1 MRFNPITFCL
11 LFLLLPGSTLHAQ
24 QEISVQKN
32 LQYGRAPEGIKSKYY
47 RFDLYRQEKQNTE
60 PAPLLIMLHGGGFK
74 LGNKRSNST
83 PTFCRAFAQQGWIC
97 ASVNYRLSKGRPLT
111 RYQDLVAGCYD
122 ALEDLQAAIDYFRQN
137 STKLGV
143 DTSQI
148 ILAGNSA
155 GAILALQYVYANRDS
170 MAVLAG
176 RKVEP
181 NPGRQQAPSSI
192 KAIINCWGA
201 VFDSSW
207 LKRNTVP
214 IVSIHGIKDR
224 VVPFEQNGKSL
235 FGSGIIDRQCAVF
248 GIPHVLKAYQD
259 MGHEL
264 QRHFN
269 PIFTGA
275 AARKRYRETAA
286 FAGSFLKTARIIN

>member
-1 MRFNPITFCL
+1 MRFNPIIFCL
-11 LFLLLPGSTLHAQ
+11 LFLLLPESTLHAQ

-32 LQYGRAPEGIKSKYY
+32 LRYGRAPEGIKSKYY

-137 STKLGV
+137 STELGI

-148 ILAGNSA
+148 MLAGNSA

-176 RKVEP
+176 RTAD
-181 NPGRQQAPSSI
+181 RQPEPSSI

-224 VVPFEQNGKSL
+224 VVPFEQNGQLL
-235 FGSGIIDRQCAVF
+235 FGSGVIDRQCAIL
-248 GIPHVLKAYQD
+248 GIPHALSAYPQ

-269 PIFTGA
+269 PFFTGA
-275 AARKRYRETAA
+275 AARKRYREAA
-286 FAGSFLKTARIIN
+286 VFAGSFLKSTRIIN

>member
-1 MRFNPITFCL
+1 MRFNPIICCL
-11 LFLLLPGSTLHAQ
+11 LLTLLPEIGLQAQ
-24 QEISVQKN
+24 QQISVQKN
-32 LQYGRAPEGIKSKYY
+32 LRYGTAPKGVRSKYY
-47 RFDLYRQEKQNTE
+47 RFDLYRPDKRDPA

-97 ASVNYRLSKGRPLT
+97 ASVNYRLSKARPLT

-122 ALEDLQAAIDYFRQN
+122 ALEDLQAAIDYFRKN
-137 STKLGV
+137 SIELGI
-143 DTSQI
+143 DTNQI

-155 GAILALQYVYANRDS
+155 GSILALQYVYANRDS

-181 NPGRQQAPSSI
+181 HPGSQRVPSSI

-207 LKRNTVP
+207 LKRNNVP

-275 AARKRYRETAA
+275 AARKRYREAAA